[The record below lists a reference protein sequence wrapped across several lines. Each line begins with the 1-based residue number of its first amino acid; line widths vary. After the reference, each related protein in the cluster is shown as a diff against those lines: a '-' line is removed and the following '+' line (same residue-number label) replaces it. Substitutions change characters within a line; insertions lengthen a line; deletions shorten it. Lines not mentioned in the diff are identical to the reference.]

1 MCTLI
6 AEILMLIGG
15 LYALIAGKVKLTK
28 NLRLE
33 GWRARV
39 VGLILAAP
47 MPLALLIAILLGLL
61 VGAGTLPQSALDYA
75 GIIDL
80 VLVLL
85 ALVAVVIF
93 GYAVR
98 PKPAP
103 VDEPEQPTNLS

>member
-6 AEILMLIGG
+6 AEVIMLIGG
-15 LYALIAGKVKLTK
+15 LYALIAGKLKLTK

-39 VGLILAAP
+39 AGLILASP
-47 MPLALLIAILLGLL
+47 MPLAFVIGALLGVL
-61 VGAGTLPQSALDYA
+61 VGTGVLPEEVVDYA
-75 GIIDL
+75 GFVDIA
-80 VLVLL
+80 LVLL

-103 VDEPEQPTNLS
+103 AEPELPADLS